1 MVVIQAYLDLSI
13 NLELLI
19 LLANSALVVAA
30 LALLV
35 RLSLSLSARPGERL
49 VEQVRLLERSV
60 VSSVSVLKN
69 TLERLVSA
77 NMNLLSA
84 MEIKVKEMDFM
95 ARRVSEKADSGLIQ
109 VESALVSAPASAQ
122 VVERLEDL
130 DCVFRDDG
138 LLVCGSYDEK
148 LVAYLTQA
156 LRVLESVGFEGLEI
170 SRGGSVLS
178 IGRLGEL
185 GGKVVY
191 CLKESQRPT
200 RFNARKI
207 MSELGG
213 VVGGGAGG

>member
-178 IGRLGEL
+178 
-185 GGKVVY
+185 
-191 CLKESQRPT
+191 
-200 RFNARKI
+200 
-207 MSELGG
+207 
-213 VVGGGAGG
+213 